1 MNLISL
7 AISILWLLIGVI
19 IILGI
24 IWLAL
29 YVIKMFVPVP
39 ERIEQMVWIV
49 ILILIL
55 IAVLTLLAGGGGGFR
70 GFRLS
75 GVTGGPIAAL
85 SWSPA
90 RYYAS

>member
-55 IAVLTLLAGGGGGFR
+55 IAVLTLLAGGGGFH

-75 GVTGGPIAAL
+75 GISDGAVAAL
-85 SWSPA
+85 PWSPA
-90 RYYAS
+90 GHYGA